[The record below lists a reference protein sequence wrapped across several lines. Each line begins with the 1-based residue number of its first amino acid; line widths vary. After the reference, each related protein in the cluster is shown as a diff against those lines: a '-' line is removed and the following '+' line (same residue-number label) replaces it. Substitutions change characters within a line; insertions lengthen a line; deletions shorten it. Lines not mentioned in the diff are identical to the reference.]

1 MAVITVGAD
10 ELLESELAAREDEL
24 ELDETVLT
32 EELLLLI
39 ATEELLIEL
48 GLLLV
53 ATDVLMAELDEVAAI
68 ELAELFD
75 PLSPPQALSTKQVTK
90 NGIIF

>member
-1 MAVITVGAD
+1 V
-10 ELLESELAAREDEL
+10 L
-24 ELDETVLT
+24 LT

-39 ATEELLIEL
+39 ATEELLEV

-75 PLSPPQALSTKQVTK
+75 PPSPPQALSTKQVTK